1 MKMINLAA
9 SAALTLCFS
18 GCQSEPTTPREEA
31 ERAQE
36 NLESARERAA
46 EIVAESEEEAVDII
60 ADAREEAAAEVRD
73 AKRDAKTMVQDAE
86 EELTLKLNELSDPGL
101 APNKE
106 EAKGVE
112 DIQPG
117 VPVPE

>member
-1 MKMINLAA
+1 MKTTKLAA
-9 SAALTLCFS
+9 VATLLISCL

-31 ERAQE
+31 EQAQE

-73 AKRDAKTMVQDAE
+73 AKETAETMVQDAE
-86 EELTLKLNELSDPGL
+86 EELTVKLNDLSE
-101 APNKE
+101 PNLERNRE
-106 EAKGVE
+106 EVKGVE

-117 VPVPE
+117 VPTSE